1 MALPEL
7 NNKVDNMKKEEIL
20 NILKQANNEVR
31 HRYKAKVRG
40 IFGSYARGEEHGG
53 SDVDVLVEFEKG
65 ANLIHFVGL
74 SLFLEEKIGI
84 KVDVV
89 PFDTIRK
96 EIKEQV
102 MKEAV
107 YL

>member
-1 MALPEL
+1 ME
-7 NNKVDNMKKEEIL
+7 KEEII
-20 NILKQANNEVR
+20 NILKQVNNEVKQ
-31 HRYKAKVRG
+31 RYKAKVKG
-40 IFGSYARGEEHGG
+40 IFGSYVRGEEHAG
-53 SDVDVLVEFEKG
+53 SDIDVLVEFEKG
-65 ANLIHFVGL
+65 ANLLHFVGL

-102 MKEAV
+102 FKEAV